1 MHFNFR
7 EFVYATLFTALVGF
21 VLYALVDFRSEN
33 IWLECFV
40 LLFAFVFFNRLRT
53 SKHDES
59 PDKLI
64 RNELSTAKVLMLIV
78 TLLFSIFI
86 VIVMLY
92 NDDEFDEKVF
102 GFPLII
108 FNTLLL
114 ILIRHTHGI
123 WRDIELG
130 TKRIAF
136 WYKHKIYEIEYWEV
150 SRFELEQNR
159 LIIEVGEHRFDFPLK
174 QLSDA
179 HRNAILNNF
188 NSTREQQIQERT
200 ALEKRQLSEVQIVE
214 GSDKALEI
222 GCLGIAL
229 VIALFLLYVMLS

>member
-21 VLYALVDFRSEN
+21 VLYSIVDYRSEN
-33 IWLECFV
+33 IWLECLV
-40 LLFAFVFFNRLRT
+40 LLVVFVFFNLLRT
-53 SKHDES
+53 SKHDKS

-64 RNELSTAKVLMLIV
+64 RNELSSAKVLMLIV

-86 VIVMLY
+86 VIALLY
-92 NDDEFDEKVF
+92 DENAFGDKVF
-102 GFPLII
+102 GFPFII
-108 FNTLLL
+108 INALMMFFYH
-114 ILIRHTHGI
+114 HTQGI
-123 WRDIELG
+123 WREIELG
-130 TKRIAF
+130 TKQIAF

-159 LIIEVGEHRFDFPLK
+159 LVIEVGEHRFDFPLK

-188 NSTREQQIQERT
+188 NSTREQQIQERIT
-200 ALEKRQLSEVQIVE
+200 LEKRQLSEVQIVE

-222 GCLGIAL
+222 G
-229 VIALFLLYVMLS
+229 